1 VEFLRVTFDVSER
14 QACRDYRLRQE
25 YVTPYT
31 PQQNGLIERFF
42 RSLKEECVW
51 QRSFK
56 SFEEARRAVRQW
68 IEWYNSGRP
77 HKALGYMSPAEY
89 RAQKLQH
96 VA

>member
-1 VEFLRVTFDVSER
+1 MCS
-14 QACRDYRLRQE
+14 
-25 YVTPYT
+25 
-31 PQQNGLIERFF
+31 
-42 RSLKEECVW
+42 
-51 QRSFK
+51 
-56 SFEEARRAVRQW
+56 RRAVRQW